1 MRFVLAR
8 PKPDD
13 ASRHTPTVLKTNAQ
27 RKAASRIRCTPVVSS
42 HRAGNP
48 PSPTLAILPR
58 SNTRFYAHPRINQRR
73 TRFQLLP
80 PHPASESTVPI
91 SPPLQERTL
100 TPATQRPPPPPRHST
115 NRLPSPAPKT
125 ASPLI
130 LKHLLALFVQKQP
143 SRPSHPNAQKCPT
156 LHNFAQP
163 APKTPSTQNPAPRA
177 TRACP
182 RGYNQKHGQAP
193 RASPPPHRGR

>member
-1 MRFVLAR
+1 MGTPWRGFSFSGHYLPPPTGKATRATTRAVVSRLPSTRARSRNWKEWSMRFVLAR

-27 RKAASRIRCTPVVSS
+27 RKAASRIRCTPVVFS

-58 SNTRFYAHPRINQRR
+58 SSTRFYAHPRINQRR

-100 TPATQRPPPPPRHST
+100 TPATARTACHTPPPKQHRH
-115 NRLPSPAPKT
+115 
-125 ASPLI
+125 
-130 LKHLLALFVQKQP
+130 
-143 SRPSHPNAQKCPT
+143 
-156 LHNFAQP
+156 
-163 APKTPSTQNPAPRA
+163 
-177 TRACP
+177 
-182 RGYNQKHGQAP
+182 
-193 RASPPPHRGR
+193 